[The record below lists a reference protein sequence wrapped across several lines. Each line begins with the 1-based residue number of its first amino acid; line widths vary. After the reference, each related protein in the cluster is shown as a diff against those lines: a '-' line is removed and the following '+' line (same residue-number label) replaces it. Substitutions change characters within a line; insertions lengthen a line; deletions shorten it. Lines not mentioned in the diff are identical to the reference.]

1 MIYKIEILK
10 VGKDKN
16 IDIPEGCIPI
26 KYDCSMERRDPLPS
40 FVRTLTILRPIEN
53 IDDNQYIEN
62 KEIEEKKIEDKKI
75 EEEIEKKCFFCE
87 DDFTRDKIGTIPICA
102 ICLSKLYRLARE
114 SHKSLE
120 C

>member
-40 FVRTLTILRPIEN
+40 FVRTLTILIPIGN
-53 IDDNQYIEN
+53 IEDNQYIEE
-62 KEIEEKKIEDKKI
+62 KELGEKKI
-75 EEEIEKKCFFCE
+75 EEEVDKKCFFCE